1 MADDEEVDAGRRKH
15 LSKVLYADPGK
26 GKTRLLGTAAEIM
39 PVTIIRSPVDHT
51 ESILTKHRRNVTE
64 RVVSDWDDMDN
75 LLDRLRSDK
84 KLHGTLVS
92 LDSISL
98 TQDVLLDDI
107 WATVIAEKPARARF
121 GLDKQEYGI
130 NMTRLARWVRHV
142 VGPDLFHFVATAHT
156 ERTVSPDKD
165 EDGDPVEKLMPWVQG
180 KQMPNK
186 VCGYATMVAFLDQ
199 DSKGR
204 RVLHTSS
211 TDVYYGKNQYEPS
224 GEDWAI
230 KDPTMA
236 EVMSRIEAARGGSTA
251 RRKSTKR
258 TGARRRPRK

>member
-1 MADDEEVDAGRRKH
+1 MPTRDDDEGVDVGRRKH
-15 LSKVLYADPGK
+15 LSGVLYSDPGK

-39 PVTIIRSPVDHT
+39 PVTIVRSPVDHT
-51 ESILTKHRRNVTE
+51 ESILSRHRPNVTE
-64 RVVSDWDDMDN
+64 WVVSDWDDMDN
-75 LLDRLRSDK
+75 VLDRARSGGVK
-84 KLHGTLVS
+84 KGSLVS

-130 NMTRLARWVRHV
+130 NMTRLGRWVRHM
-142 VGPDLFHFVATAHT
+142 VGPDLFHIMVTAHT
-156 ERTVSPDKD
+156 ERTISPDKD

-186 VCGYATMVAFLDQ
+186 ICGYATLVAFLDQ
-199 DSKGR
+199 DAKGR
-204 RVLHTSS
+204 RILHTSS
-211 TDVYYGKNQYEPS
+211 TDVFYGKNQYDPS

-230 KDPTMA
+230 RNPTMPDLM
-236 EVMSRIEAARGGSTA
+236 ERITKARGSAASTTKKRPA
-251 RRKSTKR
+251 KRRRKK
-258 TGARRRPRK
+258 